1 MTSDRVQAESTTVVN
16 ADADPAP
23 ADALAAPLH
32 PGRVKAPPT
41 WSDVPAGALLAALPD
56 PVLLLYPGGTLSNAA
71 AEAQFGPDSVSSGSR
86 FPGSGVYASQSEWTP
101 LFGAGAAKALAHAL
115 PCAQAGETLALPLA
129 VRETA
134 FIATLSPIGLASEL
148 GGGVLLHLRARP
160 SEPLADPLGAMLHLM
175 DDLNLGLTVQGQ
187 DGRIVQANS
196 AAQTILGLTLD
207 QLTGR
212 DSLDPRWKAVHPDG
226 SPFPGHTHPSIR
238 SLETGE
244 ILRDV
249 PMGVFTPATTD
260 RLSEEW
266 RWLSVTALP
275 QRPTFWLPE
284 GGVLTV
290 FSDATTAQ
298 RTRGQLHG
306 TEARFRSLVEATS
319 QIVWVSAPDGML
331 HPPQPDW
338 TAFTGQTD
346 AELAGTGWMNALH
359 PDDIA
364 PSGEVWGEAL
374 RRQGLYENEYRVR
387 RKDGVYVPMQARAI
401 PVKNEDGTVR
411 EWVGTSSDISAVRA
425 AEAGL
430 RELNATLEA
439 RVQERTDE
447 LAQITRFATLLLGAA
462 GEGILGL
469 DGSGRTTFANPAA
482 ARVLG
487 YGRERMIGTDQHALI
502 HHHQA
507 DGTPHD
513 PADSPILQTI
523 RDGQTRRVEAD
534 VFWHAQGHTVPVAYI
549 VTPTQDETGSVT
561 GAVLMFQDITERQL
575 ARAALEDAI
584 ADLERSNS
592 ELEQFAYVASHDL
605 QEPLRTVGSYAELL
619 TRRYQGQLDPRADQY
634 LSFMQDA
641 VARMQSLIRDLL
653 NFAQIGRSDA
663 QPRAL
668 PLDSVLQQAA
678 QNVQATLSAT
688 GGQLTWNTPGM
699 VLGHSSLL
707 VQLLTNLIGN
717 GLKFHREGV
726 PPQVHVTATPEGTML
741 QIQVRDNGI
750 GIMPEYHERIFA
762 IFQRLHRR
770 EVYPGTGM
778 GLAICRKIAEH
789 HGGTLKVTLPP
800 PDQFGS
806 ILTLT
811 LPIPTSRLPALPL

>member
-1 MTSDRVQAESTTVVN
+1 MTSDQAKLEEGQ
-16 ADADPAP
+16 
-23 ADALAAPLH
+23 AAS
-32 PGRVKAPPT
+32 PPQA
-41 WSDVPAGALLAALPD
+41 WSGLPAGALLAALPD
-56 PVLLLYPGGTLSNAA
+56 PVFWLHSGGVLPNAA
-71 AEAQFGPDSVSSGSR
+71 AEALFSCHLHSLSSAQHAGS
-86 FPGSGVYASQSEWTP
+86 PAQNSGWP
-101 LFGAGAAKALAHAL
+101 ALLGGIPALTDAL
-115 PCAQAGETLALPLA
+115 PRAEAGETLTLPLTVEGA
-129 VRETA
+129 GFT
-134 FIATLSPIGLASEL
+134 ATLSPAGPSS
-148 GGGVLLHLRARP
+148 GQPGGVLLHLRARV
-160 SEPLADPLGAMLHLM
+160 LDPLEGALELL
-175 DDLNLGLTVQGQ
+175 DNLNLGLTVQNREA
-187 DGRIVQANS
+187 RILHANN
-196 AAQTILGLTLD
+196 AAQKILGLTLD

-226 SPFPGHTHPSIR
+226 SPFPGNTHPSIR
-238 SLETGE
+238 SLETGQ

-249 PMGVFTPATTD
+249 PMGVFTPPTSQRA
-260 RLSEEW
+260 SEEW

-275 QRPTFWLPE
+275 QGPSPWLPE
-284 GGVLTV
+284 GGVLTI
-290 FSDATTAQ
+290 FSDATAAQ
-298 RTRGQLHG
+298 RTRGQLQG

-338 TAFTGQTD
+338 TEFTGQTD

-401 PVKNEDGTVR
+401 PVKNEDGSVR

-425 AEAGL
+425 AEARL

-447 LAQITRFATLLLGAA
+447 LAQITRFTTLLLGAA

-469 DGSGRTTFANPAA
+469 DAGGRNTFANPAA

-487 YGRERMIGTDQHALI
+487 YGIERLIGADQHALI

-507 DGTPHD
+507 DGTPND
-513 PADSPILQTI
+513 PADSPILKTI

-534 VFWHAQGHTVPVAYI
+534 VFWHAQGQPVPVAYI

-575 ARAALEDAI
+575 ARTALEDAI
-584 ADLERSNS
+584 ADLERSNR

-605 QEPLRTVGSYAELL
+605 QEPLRTVGSYAQLL

-634 LSFMQDA
+634 LGFMQEA
-641 VARMQSLIRDLL
+641 VSRMQSLIRELL
-653 NFAQIGRSDA
+653 SFAQIGRTDA
-663 QPRAL
+663 QPRHVSLEA
-668 PLDSVLQQAA
+668 VLQEAA
-678 QNVQATLSAT
+678 QNVQGALSST
-688 GGQLTWNTPGM
+688 GGQLNWDAPGTI
-699 VLGHSSLL
+699 LGHSSLL
-707 VQLLTNLIGN
+707 VQLFTNLIGN

-726 PPQVHVTATPEGTML
+726 PPQVRVTARPEGNML
-741 QIQVRDNGI
+741 RIEVRDNGI
-750 GIMPEYHERIFA
+750 GITPEYHERIFA

-770 EVYPGTGM
+770 EAYPGTGM
-778 GLAICRKIAEH
+778 GLAICRKIVEH
-789 HGGTLKVTLPP
+789 HGGTLGITLPP

-811 LPIPTSRLPALPL
+811 LPMPASPQSALPL